1 VKLSSLASTAGF
13 KLSALYSGLF
23 MCSFV
28 ASGTMVYLLTT
39 HSLEQQLRNNLASE
53 VARLKTEY
61 ESGGLPE
68 LIDEINEVTDSKSNH
83 TLEYGVLDQDGQLLA
98 GQFNQFKLTAGWQII
113 KLDRFPGKAAEKAVF
128 LMNVVA

>member
-28 ASGTMVYLLTT
+28 AIGTMVYLLTT
-39 HSLEQQLRNNLASE
+39 HSLEQQH
-53 VARLKTEY
+53 
-61 ESGGLPE
+61 
-68 LIDEINEVTDSKSNH
+68 H

-98 GQFNQFKLTAGWQII
+98 GKSNQFKLTAGWQII

-128 LMNVVA
+128 LIFDECCSFAQSYLARCGTEQ